1 MKGCVGRVL
10 LGLWLWFSDVQ
21 QPRPGLEIR
30 LILLLQMVESHEPV
44 VDVRYGGSNTRT
56 LYVNGYLD
64 KAFPKSVPVPSMWTE
79 EEKKLLNG
87 TSLQVSSGMN
97 SVQGR

>member
-1 MKGCVGRVL
+1 M
-10 LGLWLWFSDVQ
+10 Q

-44 VDVRYGGSNTRT
+44 ADVRYGGSNTRT

-64 KAFPKSVPVPSMWTE
+64 KAFPKSVPVPTIWTE
-79 EEKKLLNG
+79 EEQKLLGG
-87 TSLQVSSGMN
+87 TSLQVSNGFSLLLPHM
-97 SVQGR
+97 SLFEHATFIAC